1 MASAPTVAAAL
12 VVVWLL
18 GYELNILVGAW
29 GGDGSVLFGPVAY
42 ESIMWAGAA
51 LCLIRGAR
59 LAQQRLIWVLVGL
72 GCVLWVG
79 ADTYYQLVATRMQ
92 RIPIPSPADIGY
104 LGFYPLMFAG
114 IVLLSRERSGR
125 RSSNQWL
132 DGLAAS
138 LAAAAAVAAV
148 GLHAVLSSLGGSA
161 PEVATNLA
169 YPVAD
174 LLLLAT
180 IAGGLAID
188 GPRRGTPL
196 LRLALGMGLFC
207 VGDILYLIHS
217 ADGTYAVGGWFDV
230 VWPAGTSLIA
240 AAACAGGA
248 SAPRSSQSPQE
259 STLGPIA
266 LPIAFALLSV
276 GLLVYGG
283 SGHLNALARGLA
295 AASLVAVLVRLAA
308 TFRDYALVSA
318 ARARDSVTDA
328 LTGLPN
334 RRALMRDLQ
343 ALERAIESG
352 GSAEVVMLDLDGFK
366 HYNDT
371 FGHHAG
377 DAQLIRLGAALLA
390 IADQAGRVYRIGG
403 DEFCLLAD
411 DSYRRRGLCGALT
424 TLTDN
429 LAVSASY
436 GQARVPQ
443 DAPGAES
450 ALRMA
455 DQRMHAQKRASRDLV
470 AHPVAQVLN
479 VTHRIPTLSAWTW
492 DLDADA
498 LFVPE
503 GLRRM
508 IGVDD
513 PVGLSMTSMLEAI
526 PSEDRPAMDGA
537 IEELRSGRAESVEVE
552 YRLRAADGAVHWRH
566 NYCDAVRDRAGR
578 LTQIVGVAIDVTAA
592 KETER
597 ELKRASKYLRTVTD
611 SIEEAMFTLDVQGC
625 VRYLNPSAERLLGW
639 STRELSGRLMHEVT
653 HFRKTDG
660 SPFPVEQCPIL
671 AARGRGEV
679 VHVDDDVFI
688 RSDGSELPVE
698 YTATPFATDD
708 GIEGCVVV
716 FADITE
722 RKLEERRVAADL
734 DKLMWARRIRDALAG
749 DHFVLYA
756 QPIIDLKSSKIVQR
770 ELLIRMRDPGSER
783 VIEPAAFL
791 PVAEELGLIRE
802 IDRWVVGRAVEI
814 AATGASVE
822 LNVSARSICDVD
834 LVAHIERALQRSGAD
849 PKTLVF
855 EITETA
861 VVSDRIAAEVFVG
874 RLRQLG
880 CRVALDDFGTG
891 FGSFTYLKQLA
902 VDYLKIDRE
911 FVRDLGRNPAS
922 RRVVEAVVNLADGFG
937 LQTVA
942 EGVEDEHTLELLR
955 ELRVDY
961 GQGFLIGRPA
971 PLVSTGGHADGPRAA
986 GTRRSVRSG
995 AARQSV
1001 A

>member
-1 MASAPTVAAAL
+1 VRILAATLVAAWM
-12 VVVWLL
+12 V
-18 GYELNILVGAW
+18 GYEFNILFGPGEAR
-29 GGDGSVLFGPVAY
+29 SVLFGPVAY

-51 LCLIRGAR
+51 LCLIRAAR
-59 LAQQRLIWVLVGL
+59 LAQQRSVWLLVGL
-72 GCVLWVG
+72 GCVLWVA
-79 ADTYYQLVATRMQ
+79 ADTYYQSAVSQTQ
-92 RIPIPSPADIGY
+92 RVPIPSPADIGY
-104 LGFYPLMFAG
+104 LGFYPLMFAA
-114 IVLLSRERSGR
+114 IVLLARERSGR

-138 LAAAAAVAAV
+138 LAAAAAGAAV
-148 GLHAVLSSLGGSA
+148 GLPAVLGSLGGNA

-196 LRLALGMGLFC
+196 LRVALGMGLFC

-217 ADGTYAVGGWFDV
+217 AEGTYAVGAWFDV
-230 VWPAGTSLIA
+230 AWPGGMSLIA

-248 SAPRSSQSPQE
+248 SAPGSSSSPHR

-266 LPIAFALLSV
+266 LPIAFALLSI

-283 SGHLNALARGLA
+283 SGHLNGLARALA
-295 AASLVAVLVRLAA
+295 AASLVAVLVRLAG
-308 TFRDYALVSA
+308 TFRDHELVSA
-318 ARARDSVTDA
+318 ARARDSVTDS

-334 RRALMRDLQ
+334 RRALMRDLR
-343 ALERAIESG
+343 ALQRVIEAG
-352 GSAEVVMLDLDGFK
+352 GSGDVVMFDLDGFK

-377 DAQLIRLGAALLA
+377 DALLIRLGAALRA
-390 IADQAGRVYRIGG
+390 IADESGRVYRIGG
-403 DEFCLLAD
+403 DEFALLAK
-411 DSYRRRGLCGALT
+411 DSSERHDPCEVLRKLT
-424 TLTDN
+424 EN

-450 ALRMA
+450 ALRTA
-455 DQRMHAQKRASRDLV
+455 DQRMHAQKRAARDLV

-479 VTHRIPTLSAWTW
+479 LTHRIPNLAAWTW
-492 DLDADA
+492 DLDTDA

-508 IGVDD
+508 IGIDA
-513 PVGLSMTSMLEAI
+513 PAGLSMTLMLEAI
-526 PSEDRPAMDGA
+526 PSEDRPVMDSA
-537 IEELRSGRAESVEVE
+537 IERLRSGRAESVEVE

-578 LTQIVGVAIDVTAA
+578 LTQIVGIAIDVTAA
-592 KETER
+592 KETEHK
-597 ELKRASKYLRTVTD
+597 LKRASNYLRAVTD
-611 SIEEAMFTLDVQGC
+611 SIEEAMFTLDMHGC
-625 VRYLNPSAERLLGW
+625 TQYLNPSAERLLGW
-639 STRELSGRLMHEVT
+639 STGELSGRLMHELT
-653 HFRKTDG
+653 HFRRTDG

-671 AARGRGEV
+671 SARGRGQV
-679 VHVDDDVFI
+679 VHVNDDVFI
-688 RSDGSELPVE
+688 RADGTELPVE

-722 RKLEERRVAADL
+722 RKLEERRVAEDL
-734 DKLMWARRIRDALAG
+734 DKLMWARRIQDALSG

-756 QPIIDLKSSKIVQR
+756 QPIIDLGSNQVVQH
-770 ELLIRMRDPGSER
+770 ELLIRMREPGSER
-783 VIEPAAFL
+783 VIEPGAFL

-802 IDRWVVGRAVEI
+802 IDRWVIDRSAEI
-814 AATGASVE
+814 AATGVPVE
-822 LNVSARSICDVD
+822 LNVSARSICDAD

-861 VVSDRIAAEVFVG
+861 LVSDRIAAEAFVG
-874 RLRQLG
+874 RLHQLG

-911 FVRDLGRNPAS
+911 FVRDIERNPAS
-922 RRVVEAVVNLADGFG
+922 RRVVEAVVSLANGFG
-937 LQTVA
+937 LKTVA

-961 GQGFLIGRPA
+961 GQGYLIGRPA
-971 PLVSTGGHADGPRAA
+971 PLVMRGGHPDGSSA
-986 GTRRSVRSG
+986 GRSRRRTRSG